1 MKTCQLILIK
11 TLVGML
17 TSAAGGTNVKK
28 VGLVT
33 PIRGVNYGMVL
44 QSYALQYHLDKLG
57 LNPIVIRIEE
67 KKDLDYYVYKL
78 EFFLRT
84 VTKPPV
90 LRSIFR
96 KRLRNK
102 KRNRNPILQAAYTA
116 RRRKIDAFV
125 RDRFSNI
132 LVVSSR
138 AEAREAVKDFDA
150 VIVGSDQQWHPGAF
164 FGYLNTLMFV
174 PDDITKISYATSLGV
189 SSIPKC
195 LEKRG
200 KEFLSRIDFLSVREA
215 TGKRIVDSLIG
226 EKAVVVLD
234 PTLLITRNDWDSLVE
249 KKKPLDEP
257 YVFCYLLGDNVE
269 YGSIIKQFCHDQS
282 YKMVTVRNIE
292 TYTGKVR
299 DVGDIILEAPSVED
313 FVNYIRFADVVCTD
327 SFHCTVFSIIYHKQF
342 VTFYR
347 TKPTDKN
354 SRNSRIDDFL
364 GEIGLRNHIYND
376 GNTVSEIVRS
386 RVNYHAIDSKISKLR
401 EMSNQFLANAL
412 KLK

>member
-164 FGYLNTLMFV
+164 L
-174 PDDITKISYATSLGV
+174 DISA
-189 SSIPKC
+189 
-195 LEKRG
+195 
-200 KEFLSRIDFLSVREA
+200 
-215 TGKRIVDSLIG
+215 
-226 EKAVVVLD
+226 
-234 PTLLITRNDWDSLVE
+234 
-249 KKKPLDEP
+249 
-257 YVFCYLLGDNVE
+257 
-269 YGSIIKQFCHDQS
+269 H
-282 YKMVTVRNIE
+282 
-292 TYTGKVR
+292 
-299 DVGDIILEAPSVED
+299 
-313 FVNYIRFADVVCTD
+313 
-327 SFHCTVFSIIYHKQF
+327 
-342 VTFYR
+342 
-347 TKPTDKN
+347 
-354 SRNSRIDDFL
+354 
-364 GEIGLRNHIYND
+364 
-376 GNTVSEIVRS
+376 
-386 RVNYHAIDSKISKLR
+386 
-401 EMSNQFLANAL
+401 
-412 KLK
+412 

>member
-1 MKTCQLILIK
+1 
-11 TLVGML
+11 
-17 TSAAGGTNVKK
+17 
-28 VGLVT
+28 
-33 PIRGVNYGMVL
+33 
-44 QSYALQYHLDKLG
+44 
-57 LNPIVIRIEE
+57 
-67 KKDLDYYVYKL
+67 KL

-164 FGYLNTLMFV
+164 FGYLSTLMFV

-200 KEFLSRIDFLSVREA
+200 KEFLSRIDFLS
-215 TGKRIVDSLIG
+215 
-226 EKAVVVLD
+226 
-234 PTLLITRNDWDSLVE
+234 
-249 KKKPLDEP
+249 
-257 YVFCYLLGDNVE
+257 
-269 YGSIIKQFCHDQS
+269 
-282 YKMVTVRNIE
+282 
-292 TYTGKVR
+292 
-299 DVGDIILEAPSVED
+299 
-313 FVNYIRFADVVCTD
+313 
-327 SFHCTVFSIIYHKQF
+327 
-342 VTFYR
+342 
-347 TKPTDKN
+347 
-354 SRNSRIDDFL
+354 
-364 GEIGLRNHIYND
+364 
-376 GNTVSEIVRS
+376 
-386 RVNYHAIDSKISKLR
+386 
-401 EMSNQFLANAL
+401 
-412 KLK
+412 